1 MYLASIILLMAVFPI
16 ASIRIEAYLRGSPD
30 LLFLIGKWFVFWGVG
45 VRLALAG
52 LKQISNPSFTAETI
66 FGIKDPRAL
75 IVVQELGFANLSIGL
90 LGLLS
95 LRYPEWVMAAAI
107 TGGLFYGLTG
117 FKHLTKGDRKNI
129 ENIAMISDL
138 WIFAVLA
145 AYIIAAAVRS
155 AS

>member
-1 MYLASIILLMAVFPI
+1 MYLASIVLLMAVFPV
-16 ASIRIEAYLRGSPD
+16 ASILIETYLRDTAD

-52 LKQISNPSFTAETI
+52 LKQISDPSFTAETI

-75 IVVQELGFANLSIGL
+75 IVVQELGFANLSMGV

-95 LRYPEWVMAAAI
+95 LRYPEWVRAAAI
-107 TGGLFYGLTG
+107 TGGLFYGLAG
-117 FKHLTKGDRKNI
+117 FKHWIKGDRNSI

-138 WIFAVLA
+138 CIFAVLA
-145 AYIIAAAVRS
+145 AYVVAVAVRS
-155 AS
+155 V

>member
-16 ASIRIEAYLRGSPD
+16 ASILIEAYLWGAPD

-95 LRYPEWVMAAAI
+95 LRYPAWVMAAAI
-107 TGGLFYGLTG
+107 TGGLFYGLAG
-117 FKHLTKGDRKNI
+117 FKHLIKGDRNNI